1 MLDKVGSERKF
12 GLLSCDH
19 AFCLGCIRNW
29 RNNTTGGVD
38 IDAVR
43 AIMML
48 LVIIHVDMDFIRFI
62 LNTGPENVSSL

>member
-1 MLDKVGSERKF
+1 MLDKVGGERKF

-29 RNNTTGGVD
+29 RNSTSGGVD

-48 LVIIHVDMDFIRFI
+48 FIIIDYGIDLIRFI
-62 LNTGPENVSSL
+62 LNTGLENVSSL